1 MQRFFKYIKIILL
14 SALGL
19 LAFGVFLAIFG
30 QDIASGWRMAMYTHP
45 NEVAEI
51 SVGDEAKE
59 LFFRH
64 GKGQQEEDYIIYKEL
79 DATFDIN
86 SLGKITYIF
95 FVPDKMNTKY
105 THNTF
110 PIQTVE
116 DLQDKFG
123 APNIYS
129 SSKDQLSRRYTY
141 STDNLLTGVTY
152 SFEQNRITSIGI
164 GNITWR
170 QSGSEQGDYMVNGT
184 IFCPGERC
192 PFVGDDVKP
201 EWQGKSVRDLVANK

>member
-51 SVGDEAKE
+51 GVGDEAKDL
-59 LFFRH
+59 LFKH
-64 GKGQQEEDYIIYKEL
+64 GKGQQTGDGIYYKEL
-79 DATFDIN
+79 GAGFVLN
-86 SLGKITYIF
+86 SSGKIKYISF
-95 FVPDKMNTKY
+95 SPDKTTTKY
-105 THNTF
+105 TYNTF

-123 APNIYS
+123 EPNIYS
-129 SSKDQLSRRYTY
+129 SSKDQLVRRYTY
-141 STDNLLTGVTY
+141 STDDLLTGVTY
-152 SFEQNRITSIGI
+152 KFKQNRITSIMI

-170 QSGSEQGDYMVNGT
+170 ASRPEQGDYVVDGN
-184 IFCPGERC
+184 IFCPGRKC
-192 PFVGDDVKP
+192 PFTGDDIKP
-201 EWQGKSVRDLVANK
+201 EWQNKSVRDLVANK